1 MKVRYPLTIP
11 PIIPVRF
18 KGPRGTKEVDALI
31 DTGASYVIL
40 SWEDA
45 LHLGYNPKLAPSV
58 RIATAAG
65 FISIPEI
72 TLQSVDILDIKR
84 QKVKAL
90 VKDLSDTGI
99 QAILGWSF
107 LDKFTIRMDSKKKI
121 LEIS

>member
-1 MKVRYPLTIP
+1 MKVSYPLTIP

-18 KGPRGTKEVDALI
+18 KGPKGTKEVDALI

-40 SWEDA
+40 SWKDA
-45 LHLGYNPKLAPSV
+45 VHLGYNPRDASSV
-58 RIATAAG
+58 RVATAAG

-72 TLQSVDILDIKR
+72 TLHSVEILDLKR

-107 LDKFTIRMDSKKKI
+107 LDRFTLKIDPKKKI